1 VRARH
6 TGLAPAARTA
16 FVHLALALA
25 AGAAVAQP
33 QARSTVVLVGD
44 STMAPGNGYGPA
56 LCQRLAPGVACINL
70 ARNGRSTRS
79 YRDEGLWREMLAGL
93 PEHTAAGRVHVLIQF
108 GHNDQPGKPGR
119 STDLATEYPANLE
132 RYVADVRAAGAV
144 PVLVTPLTRRR
155 FHDGVLV
162 DDLQPW
168 AQSMRD
174 VARRLDVALI
184 DLHASSRATVQ
195 ALGSDAADR
204 LATAARGGPGF
215 DHTHLGAR
223 GGCVFARL
231 VLQEL
236 RPLLG
241 ITADPAGRDP
251 GCDTRS
257 P

>member
-1 VRARH
+1 VRVL
-6 TGLAPAARTA
+6 LA
-16 FVHLALALA
+16 ALALA
-25 AGAAVAQP
+25 AGAAVAQSH
-33 QARSTVVLVGD
+33 ARDVVVLVGD

-56 LCQRLAPGVACINL
+56 LCQRLEPDVACINL

-93 PEHTAAGRVHVLIQF
+93 PAHTGRVHVLIQF

-132 RYVADVRAAGAV
+132 RYVADVRGAGAV

-155 FHDGVLV
+155 FSDGVLV

-168 AQSMRD
+168 AQSARD
-174 VARRLDVALI
+174 VARRLDVAVI
-184 DLHASSRATVQ
+184 DLHARSHAAVQ
-195 ALGSDAADR
+195 ALGPDAADA
-204 LATAARGGPGF
+204 LAMAPRGEPSF
-215 DHTHLGAR
+215 DHTHLGAH

-231 VLQEL
+231 VLQDL
-236 RPLLG
+236 RPLLAASARP
-241 ITADPAGRDP
+241 IQRDP
-251 GCDTRS
+251 GCE